1 MIALTREQLEDRL
14 AALHQASLELV
25 RDLSRNA
32 VLERIINLAREQAN
46 ARYAAIGMVDEQ
58 GELVKFIPVGM
69 AAKDIEKMD
78 HPPCGL
84 GLIGALLSER
94 RTIWAK

>member
-1 MIALTREQLEDRL
+1 MISLTREQLEDRL

-46 ARYAAIGMVDEQ
+46 ARYAAIGMVDEN

-69 AAKDIEKMD
+69 SPKEIAD
-78 HPPCGL
+78 
-84 GLIGALLSER
+84 ALCQIAR
-94 RTIWAK
+94 